1 MKAEAVVD
9 ARDSFNE
16 RFRRV
21 KALVDILSNCRA
33 EQLHTE
39 TVPCIAYMLSEIVD
53 ALETQFGDLADAME
67 KDAGGR

>member
-16 RFRRV
+16 ESRKA
-21 KALVDILSNCRA
+21 KALVDVLSNCRA

-53 ALETQFGDLADAME
+53 GLNAEFEKLADSME
-67 KDAGGR
+67 KDAEGQ